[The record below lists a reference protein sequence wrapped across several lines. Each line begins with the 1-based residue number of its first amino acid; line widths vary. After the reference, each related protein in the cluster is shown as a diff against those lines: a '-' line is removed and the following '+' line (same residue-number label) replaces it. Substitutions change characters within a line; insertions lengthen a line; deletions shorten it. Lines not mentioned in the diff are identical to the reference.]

1 MVDTIL
7 FDLDGTMLPVGLKE
21 FTAAYFTGIKKAFFN
36 LGLDVERAFK
46 ALWGGTEAMMKN
58 DGTMTNAARFWEYFS
73 AALALPRERLGALEA
88 SLDRFYASEDFDGIQ
103 ALLRG
108 DPALSRRVVET
119 ARDKG
124 YELVLATNPLF
135 PMIAVTMRLQWL
147 GIDPAVFRHV
157 TDYTRSSYCKPNNAY
172 YREILEAIGK
182 EPRQCLMVGNNT
194 REDMCVSELGM
205 ETYLVTDFLENEQNM
220 DISPFRHG
228 SLAALEE
235 YLRALPSTGE
245 RG

>member
-1 MVDTIL
+1 MVDTVL
-7 FDLDGTMLPVGLKE
+7 FDLDGTLLPVGLKE

-58 DGTMTNAARFWEYFS
+58 DGTMSNAARFWEYFA
-73 AALALPRERLGALEA
+73 AALELPRERLGALEE

-108 DPALSRRVVET
+108 DPALSRRVV
-119 ARDKG
+119 AAAKDKG
-124 YELVLATNPLF
+124 CELVLATNPLF
-135 PMIAVTMRLQWL
+135 PRIAVTMRLKWL

-172 YREILEAIGK
+172 YREIFETIGK

-194 REDMCVSELGM
+194 REDMCVSELGA
-205 ETYLVTDFLENEQNM
+205 ETYLVTDYLENEQNL
-220 DISPFRHG
+220 DISQFRHG
-228 SLAALEE
+228 TLAALEQ
-235 YLRALPSTGE
+235 YLKALPQAGAC
-245 RG
+245 G